1 MTTAGAVLRPSAS
14 MSGVLLGMAGVIAI
28 VVLLPPGDAALLP
41 LFGVATVLGATFVLT
56 GFGFTAGFRD
66 LLVRGDGRS
75 IAATLM
81 VPAVA
86 AAVIVPVATLG
97 QTYGRYVA
105 PIGLPLFVGAAVFGV
120 GMQMTSGC
128 GSGTLVAAGAGSR
141 RMLVAL
147 PFFSGG
153 GVLGSLALPH
163 VAAWPS
169 LGAFDLVTMF
179 GATGGLA
186 ATEAII
192 LGSALLISRG
202 RLPDGT
208 QARAAALIGAL
219 AAMIF
224 LVSGLPWGVTMGL
237 TVAGAKGVELAGF
250 DLGGSAFWAW
260 EGARSALD
268 GPLLAHHSA
277 LSNIGLLLGALLAAA
292 VTGRLRHEL
301 AIGWNGA
308 TGAAIGGL
316 LMGIGARLSFG
327 CNIGAVVGGL
337 SSGSLHGLAWLIAAL
352 PGCWLGIR
360 LRPVLGMRAG

>member
-1 MTTAGAVLRPSAS
+1 MTAAGAALRSSAS
-14 MSGVLLGMAGVIAI
+14 VPGLLLGVTGVFAI
-28 VVLLPPGDAALLP
+28 LALLPARDVALLP
-41 LFGVATVLGATFVLT
+41 LLGVAVVLGAAFVLT
-56 GFGFTAGFRD
+56 DFGFTAGFRD

-75 IAATLM
+75 IAATLI

-86 AAVIVPVATLG
+86 AAVIVPVAMLG
-97 QTYGRYVA
+97 DTHGRYVA
-105 PIGLPLFVGAAVFGV
+105 PIGLPLVIGAAIFGI

-153 GVLGSLALPH
+153 GVVGSLAVPH
-163 VAAWPS
+163 VANWPS
-169 LGAFDLVTMF
+169 LGVVDLAATF
-179 GATGGLA
+179 GATGGLVV
-186 ATEAII
+186 TEVVI

-202 RLPDGT
+202 HLPS
-208 QARAAALIGAL
+208 QAHARAAVLIGAL

-237 TVAGAKGVELAGF
+237 TVAGAKAAELAGL
-250 DLGGSAFWAW
+250 DLGGSAFWTW

-277 LSNIGLLLGALLAAA
+277 LSNVGLLLGALLAAA
-292 VTGRLRHEL
+292 VTGRLRHDL
-301 AIGWNGA
+301 AIGWNG
-308 TGAAIGGL
+308 TVGAAIGGV

-337 SSGSLHGLAWLIAAL
+337 SSGSLHGLAWLIAAM

-360 LRPVLGMRAG
+360 LRPLLGLRAG

>member
-1 MTTAGAVLRPSAS
+1 MTVADAALRSPASVPGLLLGVVGVVAVLA
-14 MSGVLLGMAGVIAI
+14 
-28 VVLLPPGDAALLP
+28 LLPAGDAALLP
-41 LFGVATVLGATFVLT
+41 LFAVALTLGAAFVLT
-56 GFGFTAGFRD
+56 DFGFTAGFRD

-75 IAATLM
+75 IAATLV

-86 AAVIVPVATLG
+86 AMVIVPVAMLG
-97 QTYGRYVA
+97 TTHGRYVA
-105 PIGLPLFVGAAVFGV
+105 PIGLPVVVGAAIFGI

-153 GVLGSLALPH
+153 GVLGSLAVPH
-163 VAAWPS
+163 AASWPS
-169 LGAFDLVTMF
+169 LGTID
-179 GATGGLA
+179 LA
-186 ATEAII
+186 ATFGPAGGLIATEAVV
-192 LGSALLISRG
+192 LATALALSRG
-202 RLPDGT
+202 RLPDAT
-208 QARAAALIGAL
+208 QARAAVLIGAL

-237 TVAGAKGVELAGF
+237 TVAGAKAVTLSGL

-260 EGARSALD
+260 EGAHTALE

-277 LSNIGLLLGALLAAA
+277 LSNLGLLLGALLAAA
-292 VTGRLRHEL
+292 ATGRLRHDL
-301 AIGWNGA
+301 AIGWDG
-308 TGAAIGGL
+308 TIGAAIGGV
-316 LMGIGARLSFG
+316 LMGVGARLSFG

-337 SSGSLHGLAWLIAAL
+337 SSGSLHGLAWLFAAM

-360 LRPVLGMRAG
+360 LRPLLGMRAG